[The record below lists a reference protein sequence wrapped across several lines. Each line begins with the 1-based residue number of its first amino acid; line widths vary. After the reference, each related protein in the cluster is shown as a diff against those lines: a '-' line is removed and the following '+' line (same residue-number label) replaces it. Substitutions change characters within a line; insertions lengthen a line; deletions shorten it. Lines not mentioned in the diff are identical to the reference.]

1 VAVAPIEKVHVFVHR
16 SLKTE
21 LLSSLQEEGVVHV
34 EEVKLEGF
42 ELRSSPVD
50 LSDADRIL
58 SRLEHTLDVF
68 ADWDE
73 TGGLKRLLRPKPV
86 LSRKSRP
93 RVLDFDYG
101 RVLDELERLESL
113 KNDRQKETRLLGK
126 ETEFLEP
133 LRALRFPLEILRGAP
148 TTEFRLVILP
158 SSEVEKLSALAQ
170 DRPLWF
176 DIVARNRRLA
186 HILMVFPRDSGN
198 EIEPLLRELHAAP
211 FSLDAQVEKARPGDR
226 VGDIL
231 ERNDEERARINAD
244 IAALDDRMKALAVH
258 KTALMS
264 VHDVLLNEREKAFAA
279 GLLGETEKVI
289 CLEGWV
295 RAADKKRLA
304 SRISSVAEAAQVYF
318 RKPLPEEEP
327 PVILENAGIAKPFE
341 IITGLYGLPQRG
353 NLDPTAPLAPFFF
366 LFVGLCVSEGGYGF
380 LVAALSLLYLKFGR
394 PSKGAR
400 LFATLALYLGLSNIV
415 LGTLFGGW
423 FGFPIR
429 PLLLIDT
436 LKNPIAFLGLSLLLG
451 FIQVWVGTL
460 LSMVNAIRNKAFA
473 EAVVKGGWLLLLPT
487 LILFFVLRSSLAGIL
502 AIAGASAVVFF
513 ANPSKNPLA
522 RFFGGLYSLYGISG
536 YVSDTLSY
544 SRILALGL
552 ATGVIGM
559 VVNNLTQ
566 TVFKIPVAGWV
577 LAPVVFVG
585 GHLFNLGIGF
595 LGGFVHSMR
604 LQFVEFFTKFYRG
617 GGKPFKAFRLENK
630 YMEFVE

>member
-1 VAVAPIEKVHVFVHR
+1 VAVALIEKVHVFAHQ

-21 LLSSLQEEGVVHV
+21 LLSSLQEAGVVHL
-34 EEVKLEGF
+34 EEVRLEGF
-42 ELRSSPVD
+42 ELRSFAAD
-50 LSDADRIL
+50 LSDADRTL
-58 SRLEHTLDVF
+58 SRLEHALGVF
-68 ADWDE
+68 AAWDE
-73 TGGLKRLLRPKPV
+73 TGGLKRLLRPKPALSMKSKKSV
-86 LSRKSRP
+86 LS
-93 RVLDFDYG
+93 FDHG
-101 RVLDELERLESL
+101 RILDELERIESA
-113 KNDRQKETRLLGK
+113 KNERQTEARILDKEA
-126 ETEFLEP
+126 EFLGP
-133 LRALRFPLEILRGAP
+133 LRALRFPLEILRGTP
-148 TTEFRLVILP
+148 TTEFRLAILP
-158 SSEVEKLSALAQ
+158 SSEVEKLSALVQ
-170 DRPLWF
+170 ERPFWF
-176 DIVARNRRLA
+176 ETVARDKNFVYVLLA
-186 HILMVFPRDSGN
+186 FPRDLGN
-198 EIEPLLRELHAAP
+198 EIELVLKELKAAP
-211 FSLDAQVEKARPGDR
+211 VSLDVQLGKACSGDR

-231 ERNDEERARINAD
+231 ERNEVERARLSAD
-244 IAALDDRMKALAVH
+244 MAALEDKMKALAVH

-264 VHDVLLNEREKAFAA
+264 VHDILLNEREKALAA

-295 RAADKKRLA
+295 RAADKERLA
-304 SRISSVAEAAQVYF
+304 SRVASVAEAAQVYF

-353 NLDPTAPLAPFFF
+353 HLDPTVPLAPFFF

-380 LVAALSLLYLKFGR
+380 LVTVLSLLYLKFGR

-400 LFATLALYLGLSNIV
+400 LFAKLALYLGLSNIV

-429 PLLLIDT
+429 SLLLIDP
-436 LKNPIAFLGLSLLLG
+436 LKDPISFLGLSLLLG
-451 FIQVWVGTL
+451 FIQVWFGTL

-473 EAVVKGGWLLLLPT
+473 ESIVKGGWLLLLPA
-487 LILFFVLRSSLAGIL
+487 LVLFFVVRSPLAGIL
-502 AIAGASAVVFF
+502 AIAGASAVVLF
-513 ANPSKNPLA
+513 ANPSRNPLA

-536 YVSDTLSY
+536 YLSDTLSY

-559 VVNNLTQ
+559 VVNNLAQ
-566 TVFKIPVAGWV
+566 TAFKIPVAGFV
-577 LAPVVFVG
+577 LAPIIFVG

-604 LQFVEFFTKFYRG
+604 LQFVEFFTKFYKG
-617 GGKPFKAFRLENK
+617 GGKPFKAFRIENK